1 MNPFLLLK
9 GTIYHE
15 NVIIIQSTAI
25 LLRNYYVSGTI
36 LVLKIS

>member
-9 GTIYHE
+9 GTIDHE